1 MSEKPI
7 PWTLFDKP
15 CDRVIIVNYKI
26 IGSVLAVSGAALTV
40 IGTIVNSFWL
50 DHITAMGIWMFSNPI
65 MLAWAIGYDRKYW
78 DGGLTGKALISLYL
92 LLTIFNAY
100 GLLLGKIV

>member
-1 MSEKPI
+1 M
-7 PWTLFDKP
+7 
-15 CDRVIIVNYKI
+15 VV
-26 IGSVLAVSGAALTV
+26 
-40 IGTIVNSFWL
+40 WL
-50 DHITAMGIWMFSNPI
+50 FSNPI

-100 GLLLGKIV
+100 GLFAPTA